1 MYLFQLSAAL
11 CEQAEVEQMV
21 VVQQVVDQVDR
32 TVVDQVVV
40 DQVNQVVVDQVVV
53 DQVVEVLLRMVLAF
67 LDESRK
73 RGVVYESYFFKD
85 RSER

>member
-1 MYLFQLSAAL
+1 MQ
-11 CEQAEVEQMV
+11 V

-85 RSER
+85 SDRSEMKVWTKSREIWSRG

>member
-11 CEQAEVEQMV
+11 CEQAACLQV
-21 VVQQVVDQVDR
+21 VVQQVIDQVDR

-73 RGVVYESYFFKD
+73 RGVVYESYFFKV
-85 RSER
+85 